1 MSETGFLRLATDFS
15 ERSENFKQVVF
26 YPKCC
31 PRFWRPLES
40 IRKQK
45 AHKLRIL
52 AESIRAR
59 YAPENT
65 TTKSFVR

>member
-26 YPKCC
+26 YPKFV
-31 PRFWRPLES
+31 RLWRSLES
-40 IRKQK
+40 IREQK
-45 AHKLRIL
+45 AHKLRIF

-65 TTKSFVR
+65 TTKSFIR